1 MNHPICCY
9 EAIIKRSFTWRA
21 ESVAVVDMIQY
32 YVLSFATFLQVL
44 LSFCMTAACVIV
56 CNLSCVGLVNVL
68 LLDKSP
74 VLFCS
79 LSSSCVI

>member
-44 LSFCMTAACVIV
+44 LHDSSLCDRVQLVVCWFGERFTA
-56 CNLSCVGLVNVL
+56 
-68 LLDKSP
+68 
-74 VLFCS
+74 
-79 LSSSCVI
+79 